1 MPGVRLC
8 FFSVMLF
15 RDIIGHHSLASG
27 LLRSIAEG
35 RLPHALLFLG
45 PGGNGALPLAT
56 ALATYVNCA
65 QPGPDDACGVCPSCQ
80 KAGKAIHPDIHF
92 SYPIVTIGSGAKSQ
106 QKHKSTDYMAEW
118 RRFLSEQPYGVY
130 TDWMNLLDDESEDG
144 TGNKQ
149 GNLPKEEIL
158 DIQRKLSLKTF
169 EDKFKV
175 LIMWLPEYL
184 GNEGNRLLKL
194 IEEPPDKTLFI
205 LVAEDADRILPTILS
220 RTQIVRVPRF
230 PDTTIAQALQLHHEL
245 EADDAQQVAA
255 FAEGSYR
262 RALESLEGGG
272 AAVEASFRQWVDL
285 VVRWQVLS
293 LNAWLEEFQKLGRE
307 KQKHFFGYGLQWVRT
322 CYLNALGVAPVQEP
336 GAGMLGPEGWEKLAG
351 DLEKSAFYLTR
362 NAHARLV
369 MMNLSLRFSRAI
381 QEHQLAHRNADS
393 LPPIEAQ
400 GTGTLRPDS

>member
-1 MPGVRLC
+1 
-8 FFSVMLF
+8 MLF
-15 RDIIGHHSLASG
+15 RDLIGHHSLASG

-65 QPGPDDACGVCPSCQ
+65 RPGADDACGECPSCV
-80 KAGKAIHPDIHF
+80 KAAKAIHPDIHF
-92 SYPIVTIGSGAKSQ
+92 SYPIVTVGSGAKSQ
-106 QKHKSTDYMAEW
+106 QKHKATDYIAPW
-118 RRFLSEQPYGVY
+118 RRFLAEQPYGLY
-130 TDWMNLLDDESEDG
+130 EDWMNLLDEDSEDG

-175 LIMWLPEYL
+175 LILWLPEYL

-230 PDTTIAQALQLHHEL
+230 SDATLVQALQLQHGLDAE
-245 EADDAQQVAA
+245 EAAAVAS

-262 RALESLEGGG
+262 KALESLEGGG
-272 AAVEASFRQWVDL
+272 AAVESLFRQWADL
-285 VVRWQVLS
+285 VARWQVLS

-307 KQKHFFGYGLQWVRT
+307 KQKHFFGYGLQWVRSN
-322 CYLNALGVAPVQEP
+322 YLHALGVGQGPDVHS
-336 GAGMLGPEGWEKLAG
+336 GLLGPEGWERLAG
-351 DLEKSAFYLTR
+351 DLEKSAYYLTR

-369 MMNLSLRFSRAI
+369 MMNLSLRFSRAV
-381 QEHQLAHRNADS
+381 QEHHLARSRHAARGDGAA
-393 LPPIEAQ
+393 P
-400 GTGTLRPDS
+400 GTAALRP

>member
-1 MPGVRLC
+1 
-8 FFSVMLF
+8 MLF
-15 RDIIGHHSLASG
+15 NDIIGHRSLASG
-27 LLRSIAEG
+27 LQRSIAEG

-45 PGGNGALPLAT
+45 PGGNGALPLAR

-65 QPGPDDACGVCPSCQ
+65 QPGPDDACGLCPSCQ
-80 KAGKAIHPDIHF
+80 KAAKSIHPDIHF

-106 QKHKSTDYMAEW
+106 QKHKSTDYIAEW
-118 RRFLSEQPYGVY
+118 RRFMADQPYGIY
-130 TDWMNLLDDESEDG
+130 EDWMNLLDAESEDG

-158 DIQRKLSLKTF
+158 DIQRKLNLKTF
-169 EDKFKV
+169 EGAFKV

-205 LVAEDADRILPTILS
+205 LVAEDADRVLPTILS

-230 PDTTIAQALQLHHEL
+230 SDETIAQALASRNGLGAT
-245 EADDAQQVAA
+245 EAAHVAA

-272 AAVEASFRQWVDL
+272 AAVEASFLQWVDL

-293 LNAWLEEFQKLGRE
+293 LNAWLEEFQKMGRE

-322 CYLNALGVAPVQEP
+322 CYLNALGVASGQES
-336 GAGMLGPEGWEKLAG
+336 GAELLAPEGWERLAG
-351 DLEKSAFYLTR
+351 DLEKSAYYLTR

-381 QEHQLAHRNADS
+381 QERHLNRKQADFHNTFD
-393 LPPIEAQ
+393 AK
-400 GTGTLRPDS
+400 GAGG